1 MSHALTEP
9 TAAGPPPPVGGTG
22 RGSLARAELHRLTAR
37 RLIRW
42 LVVLSAV
49 GFLVVWAISL
59 TQFARP
65 SPELLEQ
72 ARQQQADIVAEQRM
86 FCLEDPGIPAAEKEE
101 ICDLEYSEEEFGSV
115 EVFLPKQPF
124 DAAGGLPGGAA
135 GVSVA
140 VAALTFLIGA
150 TYAGAEWSTKSIVA
164 LLFWEPRRLRVFLTK
179 LAVLLAAVA
188 VLAALAQLVWLG
200 AGSLLA
206 RLRGSFE
213 LPNNFWSDLAG
224 IQGRGV
230 VLAVITAAL
239 GFGLANLIRN
249 TGAALGVAFGYFVL
263 VENAIRAVRPA
274 WQPYLI
280 GENAAALLTKGG
292 IEVFLPPPGGASDF
306 GPIQDENLLLISNQR
321 GALTLAVYCLV
332 VLLAGAVLFRRRD
345 LT

>member
-1 MSHALTEP
+1 
-9 TAAGPPPPVGGTG
+9 
-22 RGSLARAELHRLTAR
+22 LARAELHRLTAR
-37 RLIRW
+37 RLVRW
-42 LVVLSAV
+42 LVVLSAL
-49 GFLVVWAISL
+49 GFLAVWVISL

-72 ARQQQADIVAEQRM
+72 ARQERARIGAEQRM

-101 ICDLEYSEEEFGSV
+101 ICATQSDEENFGPV
-115 EVFLPKQPF
+115 ENFLPKQPF
-124 DAAGGLPGGAA
+124 DAASGLPGAA
-135 GVSVA
+135 VAVAVA

-164 LLFWEPRRLRVFLTK
+164 LLFWEPRRMRVFLTK
-179 LAVLLAAVA
+179 LAVLLGAVA

-206 RLRGSFE
+206 QWRGSFE
-213 LPNNFWSDLAG
+213 LPAGFWSDLAG
-224 IQGRGV
+224 VQGRSV
-230 VLAVITAAL
+230 ILAVITAAL

-249 TGAALGVAFGYFVL
+249 TGAALGAAFAYFVL
-263 VENAIRAVRPA
+263 VENAVRIIRPT

-280 GENAAALLTKGG
+280 TENAAALVQRGG
-292 IEVFLPPPGGASDF
+292 LELFLGDPGGSSFSFEEA
-306 GPIQDENLLLISNQR
+306 PRLLLSNQR
-321 GALTLAVYCLV
+321 AALTLALYCLV